1 MALGLR
7 AYSCG
12 GPGFDSQHPGVAHRP
27 RNSSCRETI
36 PLALVSPCSQVQV
49 PMGVGVKVLCPMHKD
64 YTCIIQ
70 MLISVLVE
78 IWLQWSLVLPLL

>member
-1 MALGLR
+1 MAPGLR
-7 AYSCG
+7 AYSCR
-12 GPGFDSQHPGVAHRP
+12 GPGFDSQHPCEAHRP
-27 RNSSCRETI
+27 RNSNSRETM

-70 MLISVLVE
+70 MLISMPVE
-78 IWLQWSLVLPLL
+78 I